1 MTLRTKIAVV
11 AATLFLGGCQELPGY
26 FASDTTLARAGGSEL
41 KMRDVESVV
50 PKGVTGED
58 SAAFMKVYID
68 RWVRKQ
74 LKLQEAEILFS
85 ASADDIDKMVE
96 EYRQALL
103 IRKLDQ
109 HYVDRSIDTT
119 FTENEIAAY
128 YNAHKADFRL
138 DRTLVKGRIVQ
149 FGEGYR
155 QARKLRELMGTK
167 SEARQQDFRDICA
180 KNDFTV
186 TDFSDQ
192 WVDFPEFLSYLPTL
206 RSQNYDPVLA
216 STAVQEMRD
225 SHSHYYFQIDA
236 VRREGEPIPLERLR
250 GTIRRILFNQ
260 RQSEI
265 IRSHEEELYNRAC
278 EGGSI
283 KIFENENTNERKR
296 IMLKKGML
304 GAAFALLVAGAGA
317 FAQKQQVMLDKV
329 VAVVGSSSI
338 LHSEVAEYAR
348 QLTAQ
353 RRAEGYTSDRD
364 PMNEALEAL
373 MTQKL
378 LFNQAQIDSVK
389 INAGDIATHVEQ
401 QIQNMI
407 ETEGS
412 IPKLEAK
419 HHMAIFS
426 IRENMR
432 QRYEEQSY
440 ASSMQSEVVSKVSVI
455 PGEVEHFY
463 KSIDKDSLPTVAE
476 QYVYAQITR
485 FPKSITQA
493 KQRTRERLLDMRE
506 RIITGKAKFEN
517 LARMYSQ
524 DPGTM
529 MRGGEMDPTELNGLE
544 APFADALENM
554 KPGQISEVVETRY
567 GQHIIQLLDK
577 RGSLYH
583 FRHILLRPVYTMD
596 ELNEGVVFLDSIAN
610 QIRKDSLSFDKAALQ
625 FSDDAT
631 SKMNGGI
638 VSNHDILERF
648 NAFEAKL
655 TVTKFLREDFAHF
668 GALDDYNALIR
679 LKPGEISPAFLT
691 EDIMGNQLA
700 KIVKLVEIIPT
711 HVASLNEDYL
721 RLEEMAL
728 NAKQERVFK
737 EWLTKKIDAMYVYI
751 APEFRDGEFE
761 NKSWVK

>member
-1 MTLRTKIAVV
+1 MNLRAKIAVV
-11 AATLFLGGCQELPGY
+11 AASVFLAGCREMPGY
-26 FASDTTLARAGGSEL
+26 FASDTTLARAGGKQL
-41 KMRDVESVV
+41 QLRDVESVV

-58 SAAFMKVYID
+58 SAAFMKVYVD

-74 LKLQEAEILFS
+74 LKLKEAETLFS
-85 ASADDIDKMVE
+85 ASGDDIDKMVE

-103 IRKLDQ
+103 IRKLNQ
-109 HYVDRSIDTT
+109 LYVDRSIDTT
-119 FTENEIAAY
+119 FTDDEITAY

-155 QARKLRELMGTK
+155 QARKLKELMGAK
-167 SEARQQDFRDICA
+167 SAAQQQDFRDICE

-186 TDFSDQ
+186 TDFREQ
-192 WVDFPEFLSYLPTL
+192 WVDFPEFLSFLPTL
-206 RSQNYDPVLA
+206 RSQNYDSVL
-216 STAVQEMRD
+216 SSNAVQAMRD
-225 SHSHYYFQIDA
+225 SHSYYYFQIEA

-250 GTIRRILFNQ
+250 STIRRILFNQ
-260 RQSEI
+260 RQGEI
-265 IRSHEEELYNRAC
+265 IRSHEEELYNRAV
-278 EGGSI
+278 ENGEAKILKIQTI
-283 KIFENENTNERKR
+283 KYNA
-296 IMLKKGML
+296 MLKKRYNG
-304 GAAFALLVAGAGA
+304 GGSRRARCGA

-338 LHSEVAEYAR
+338 LYSEVADHAR

-389 INAGDIATHVEQ
+389 INAGDIASHVEEQ
-401 QIQNMI
+401 VQNMI
-407 ETEGS
+407 EAEGS
-412 IPKLEAK
+412 IPRLEAK
-419 HHMAIFS
+419 HHMAIFN

-440 ASSMQSEVVSKVSVI
+440 ASSMQNEVVSKVAVI
-455 PGEVEHFY
+455 PGEVERFY
-463 KSIDKDSLPTVAE
+463 KSIDKDSLPTIAE

-506 RIITGKAKFEN
+506 RVITGKAKFEN

-529 MRGGEMDPTELNGLE
+529 MRGGEMDP
-544 APFADALENM
+544 APLASLDSSFAAALENM
-554 KPGQISEVVETRY
+554 KPGQISEVVESQF
-567 GQHIIQLLDK
+567 GFHIIQMLDK

-583 FRHILLRPVYTMD
+583 FRHILLRPVYTID
-596 ELNEGVVFLDSIAN
+596 ELTEGTHFLDSIAN
-610 QIRKDSLSFDKAALQ
+610 LIRKDSITFEKAALLY
-625 FSDDAT
+625 SDDAT

-648 NAFEAKL
+648 SAFDAKL

-668 GALDDYNALIR
+668 NALNDYNALVR
-679 LKPGEISPAFLT
+679 LKPGEVSEAFLT

-700 KIVKLVEIIPT
+700 KVVKLVEIIPT

-728 NAKQERVFK
+728 NAKQEKVFK
-737 EWLTKKIDAMYVYI
+737 DWLSKKIDAMYVYI
-751 APEFRDGEFE
+751 DPEFRDGAFE
-761 NKSWVK
+761 NKHWVK